1 MSLRILWLA
10 LLLPFLAPSISV
22 ADDDGSGGI
31 GDLGGD
37 ERIVHVLNR
46 LSFGPR
52 PGDVA
57 KVRDL
62 GVYRY
67 IIQQL
72 YPERIPDLA
81 CRERIAGLEYVHQ
94 SATETAN
101 RFIKV
106 DPALK
111 KAYDDA
117 RTRMA
122 ELQKAEPK
130 DRKAIAA
137 LQKVIRE
144 YRKKTDKFLPLRQLA
159 RAKLIR
165 AVHSERQLE
174 QVMTDFW
181 FNHFNVNGR
190 KGALG
195 LVMPEYEETVIRPNA
210 FGKFRD
216 LLVAV
221 ARHPAM
227 LFYLDNWM
235 SFAPEGAR
243 VIGEKKNRRQA
254 RGRLLARGKGLNENY
269 ARELLELH
277 TLGVDNGYDQKDII
291 EVARCFTGWTITNYR
306 RNEGV
311 AFKFAPAVHDAGS
324 KQVMGLRIPPGRGVE
339 DGIRVLEYLARHPN
353 TARFISEK
361 LCRRFVSDA
370 PPEALV
376 QRCAK
381 TYLET
386 DGDIRKVLY
395 RIFSSPEFFSREAAR
410 SKMKKPAEYAVSAM
424 RALGVETDGND
435 NLLRAVG
442 GLGEACYFCEPPTG
456 FPDVAEKWGGSN
468 AILARVNFATALA
481 FGRVKGI
488 KPDYEALL
496 SDLPSRDGR
505 VVADR
510 LAQILMGVPLSPA
523 TDDSIADTIERAQAQ
538 MKGAR
543 RKVKFADAAG
553 FIAALILGS
562 PDFQMR

>member
-10 LLLPFLAPSISV
+10 LLLPFLAPSVSV

-31 GDLGGD
+31 GDLAGD

-46 LSFGPR
+46 LSYGPR
-52 PGDVA
+52 PGDVTR
-57 KVRDL
+57 VRKL

-81 CRERIAGLEYVHQ
+81 CRKRIADLEYVHQ
-94 SATETAN
+94 SATETAK
-101 RFIKV
+101 RFTKV

-111 KAYDDA
+111 KKYDAA
-117 RTRMA
+117 RKELA

-130 DRKAIAA
+130 NRKVIAA
-137 LQKVIRE
+137 VQKVIRE
-144 YRKKTDKFLPLRQLA
+144 YRKKTDRLLPLRQLA

-165 AVHSERQLE
+165 AVHSERQLQ

-181 FNHFNVNGR
+181 FNHFNINGR
-190 KGALG
+190 KGALS
-195 LVMPEYEETVIRPNA
+195 LVMPEYEEKVIRANA
-210 FGKFRD
+210 FGKFGD
-216 LLVAV
+216 MLVAV
-221 ARHPAM
+221 AKHPAM

-235 SFAPEGAR
+235 SFAPEGAA
-243 VIGEKKNRRQA
+243 ILDEKGRRKK
-254 RGRLLARGKGLNENY
+254 RSRLLARGKGLNENY

-277 TLGVDNGYDQKDII
+277 TVGVDNGYDQKDII

-306 RNEGV
+306 RDEGV
-311 AFKFAPAVHDAGS
+311 AFKFASAVHDAGP
-324 KQVMGLRIPPGRGVE
+324 KRVMGLRIPPGRGVE
-339 DGIRVLEYLARHPN
+339 DGMRVLGFLASHPN
-353 TARFISEK
+353 TARFICEK
-361 LCRRFVSDA
+361 LCRRFVSDT
-370 PPEALV
+370 PPETLV
-376 QRCAK
+376 ARCAK
-381 TYLET
+381 TFVET

-395 RIFSSPEFFSREAAR
+395 RIFSSPEFFSRAAAR

-424 RALGVETDGND
+424 RALDVTTDGNE
-435 NLLRAVG
+435 NLLRQVG
-442 GLGEACYFCEPPTG
+442 RLGEACYFCEPPTG

-481 FGRVKGI
+481 FGRVKGA
-488 KPDYEALL
+488 KPDYQKLL

-510 LAQILMGVPLSPA
+510 LAQILLGVPLSPA
-523 TDDSIADTIERAQAQ
+523 TDTSIADTIERAQAQ
-538 MKGAR
+538 MKGQR
-543 RKVKFADAAG
+543 RKVKFGDAAG